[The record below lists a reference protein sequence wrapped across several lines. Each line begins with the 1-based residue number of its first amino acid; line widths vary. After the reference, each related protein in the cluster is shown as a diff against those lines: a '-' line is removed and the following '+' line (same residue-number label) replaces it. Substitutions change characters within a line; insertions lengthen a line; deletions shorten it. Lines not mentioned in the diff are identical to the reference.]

1 MFPWI
6 SVYTFGYKRMFMVTF
21 MVGTAGPHRGA
32 GKNTGPT
39 VRQWWFVHHYVGIS

>member
-1 MFPWI
+1 
-6 SVYTFGYKRMFMVTF
+6 MVAF